1 MTDAPQV
8 VYSTSTAGGNNAV
21 VMQHAHKAVIW
32 AMVFNFSV
40 AALKMA
46 VGIFLANS
54 AALFSEGLHSLAD
67 GINSVLLLIG
77 LTRGTRAPDRT
88 HPFGYGLETN
98 FWALLASIALFLSA
112 GYAIMQGIDRIM
124 NPQPLEHY
132 WWAATI
138 LVVSILW
145 ECVALY
151 SASKAVLA
159 ELGLQAKGFSVFL
172 LAMKHIRLVVG
183 PTTRFVFYED
193 GLAFLGG
200 FTAFIAITLTHA
212 ATVNGWWPKQW
223 VHLPDAIASVLI
235 GVMLLVLALNLLRYN
250 RGFLTG
256 AAAPAIVEERIRNLV
271 LSVPG
276 VSQLK
281 ELKTIDQGLSGLIV
295 HMTTEVDPEIPV
307 KDVDDLTER
316 IRKLIQRHVP
326 TVRQVT
332 IEVLAD
338 EKEEHWTDKFYL
350 LIEAGKT
357 QKVLR
362 PREEA
367 MLRKVV
373 EFRELVARDVMVP
386 RRDVEY
392 VDIITSVSEVADL
405 LIESGHSR
413 LPVYEDHVDNLVG
426 VVHAKDVYK
435 AIRHGMDGVTL
446 AQLVRDI
453 DIYPE
458 NKLVSDLLEDF
469 KRNKIHLAAVADEH
483 GGFAGVVTIED
494 LMEEIVGDIWDDS
507 QSEDLT
513 LEVLTPNQ
521 VVVSGK
527 YDSDELNDKFG
538 WNIPTEEFKTIGGF
552 VFGRLG
558 REPEAG
564 DTITFEGL
572 TIQVKQVDG
581 PRIIT
586 LTIDTPVP
594 VSM

>member
-1 MTDAPQV
+1 MTDAQQV
-8 VYSTSTAGGNNAV
+8 VYSSSSANHNAV
-21 VMQHAHKAVIW
+21 VMQHAHRAVIW

-112 GYAIMQGIDRIM
+112 GYAITQGIDRIM
-124 NPQPLEHY
+124 HPEPLRHY
-132 WWAATI
+132 WWAAAI

-159 ELGLQAKGFSVFL
+159 EIGLQAKGFAVYV
-172 LAMKHIRLVVG
+172 LALKHIRQIVG

-200 FTAFIAITLTHA
+200 LTAFIAITLTHT
-212 ATVNGWWPKQW
+212 ATVLGWWPEQW
-223 VHLPDAIASVLI
+223 LHLPDAIASVLI
-235 GVMLLVLALNLLRYN
+235 GAMLLVLALNLLRYN

-256 AAAPAIVEERIRNLV
+256 AAAPAVVEERIRNLV

-295 HMTTEVDPEIPV
+295 HLTTEVDPEIPV

-316 IRKLIQRHVP
+316 IRKLIQRHV
-326 TVRQVT
+326 TTARQVT

-338 EKEEHWTDKFYL
+338 EKEDHWSDKFYQ
-350 LIEAGKT
+350 LIDQGKA

-367 MLRKVV
+367 MLRKVY

-392 VDIITSVSEVADL
+392 LDIITPLTEVADL
-405 LIESGHSR
+405 LIECGHSR

-435 AIRHGMDGVTL
+435 AIRHGFQDITL

-494 LMEEIVGDIWDDS
+494 LMEEIVGDIWDDN

-513 LEVLTPNQ
+513 LDIINPNQ
-521 VVVSGK
+521 VLVSGK
-527 YDSDELNDKFG
+527 YDSDELNSKFG
-538 WNIPTEEFKTIGGF
+538 WNIPTEDFKTIGGF

-558 REPEAG
+558 REPETG
-564 DTITFEGL
+564 DEILFEGL
-572 TIQVKQVDG
+572 TIKVTEVDG

-586 LTIDTPVP
+586 LTINTPIP
-594 VSM
+594 INL